1 MTMSDAR
8 RSGDASPAVACL
20 NCTNLSAV
28 TEVVDSTCPHC
39 GGQHFVAPDVQALI
53 GGGRGDLDYAAEAL
67 GVSVPATA
75 TDEAIAFM
83 VAAAMRVRLTPSAP

>member
-1 MTMSDAR
+1 M
-8 RSGDASPAVACL
+8 
-20 NCTNLSAV
+20 
-28 TEVVDSTCPHC
+28 
-39 GGQHFVAPDVQALI
+39 APDVQALI
-53 GGGRGDLDYAAEAL
+53 GGGRADLDYAAEAL